1 MSTRIIHCIEDD
13 YNQRIVEEALSRL
26 ITKKPSHYVS
36 HEVSKI
42 TCGNKTWNVTAL
54 QLNGAAKMKGEEM
67 EDSFIRRA
75 RRKDGVLVFGS
86 GPNLQDGTCRVVVS
100 VFKRKQ
106 LDLSHIES
114 HIKNSFCGRVEMGK
128 SIYAARCLEVGGSI
142 FQYTPAFE
150 CKAFTEYYHSN
161 AQSMKERT
169 IDTEDNSI
177 IRGKLEVKYVPF
189 NYIGTI
195 ERYNLLYPRL
205 NVKNDFSLR
214 LVQLKP
220 SWCGCMLSVMAT
232 RVKVTAIETTS
243 CKIPFNEEYR
253 YQEEVREVILK
264 NERVNIVINE
274 LDLRGDDRHF
284 ELDSSLYSC
293 TLPNL
298 GVTFFSRNCSRRYAL
313 RFSITLMCLEQKCT
327 STFDVTMDVVVP
339 LEEFKKEGKAV
350 YRLVKKKD
358 RILMRRFQN
367 SEVTV
372 QEISKWADREKAI
385 EGQRALS
392 SHICAISGKNHI
404 LGVLTVSRFGP
415 VSEKQELL
423 IPSNCDIHPDDL
435 DDVDYTDAIVFS
447 DGGFHFRSKNVDV
460 EITRSPFLSFEGPPK
475 ALDSSRNSTYRLE
488 VCNVSF
494 SGEAL
499 KDHFDI
505 WLHLELW
512 ASRVYV
518 KNLKIVLFTKTV
530 EATALYVRSIELPQL
545 KYEPFE
551 DFTLNLTNG
560 CAKFPKEV
568 FPGILPPFKPTSV
581 TSQSLCN
588 TIICIR
594 LEVKTFF
601 SAAEPVELIEELV
614 VPGDYEALVES
625 SLLPPYVEVE
635 DKGTVVE

>member
-1 MSTRIIHCIEDD
+1 MSTRIIHFIEDD
-13 YNQRIVEEALSRL
+13 YNQLIVEEALSRL

-42 TCGNKTWNVTAL
+42 ICGNKTWNVTAL
-54 QLNGAAKMKGEEM
+54 QLNGATKMKGEEM
-67 EDSFIRRA
+67 QDSFIRRA

-86 GPNLQDGTCRVVVS
+86 GPNLHDGTCRVVVS

-150 CKAFTEYYHSN
+150 CKAFTKYYHSD

-189 NYIGTI
+189 SYIGTI
-195 ERYNLLYPRL
+195 EKYNLLYPRL

-232 RVKVTAIETTS
+232 RVKVTAIETTA

-264 NERVNIVINE
+264 DERVNIVINE

-339 LEEFKKEGKAV
+339 LEEYKKE
-350 YRLVKKKD
+350 
-358 RILMRRFQN
+358 
-367 SEVTV
+367 
-372 QEISKWADREKAI
+372 
-385 EGQRALS
+385 
-392 SHICAISGKNHI
+392 
-404 LGVLTVSRFGP
+404 
-415 VSEKQELL
+415 
-423 IPSNCDIHPDDL
+423 
-435 DDVDYTDAIVFS
+435 
-447 DGGFHFRSKNVDV
+447 
-460 EITRSPFLSFEGPPK
+460 
-475 ALDSSRNSTYRLE
+475 
-488 VCNVSF
+488 
-494 SGEAL
+494 
-499 KDHFDI
+499 
-505 WLHLELW
+505 
-512 ASRVYV
+512 
-518 KNLKIVLFTKTV
+518 
-530 EATALYVRSIELPQL
+530 ALYVRSIELPQL

-581 TSQSLCN
+581 TSQSLCH

-601 SAAEPVELIEELV
+601 SSAESVELIEELV

-625 SLLPPYVEVE
+625 SLLPPYVEVDE
-635 DKGTVVE
+635 KRTVVE